1 MVQIHIILSIF
12 FNSFGH
18 TFFVV
23 NFLGPDSDHVIR
35 KTFNTLRIIKP
46 NALII
51 FLKKFPVRPPSF
63 CMVEPTKSD
72 QDQETEEH
80 EGLHSESKA
89 RETLHVPPPNLEV
102 NQR

>member
-1 MVQIHIILSIF
+1 VIQAYVILSIF
-12 FNSFGH
+12 FNRVQYA
-18 TFFVV
+18 FFVI
-23 NFLGPDSDHVIR
+23 NFLGPYSDHIIR

-46 NALII
+46 NAFVI
-51 FLKKFPVRPPSF
+51 FLKKFPFCSPSL
-63 CMVEPTKSD
+63 CMAQETKSD
-72 QDQETEEH
+72 QDKETEEQ